1 MTTWAIIPVKPL
13 RDSKSRLAHIL
24 SADERAQLTS
34 ELLQH
39 TLQVLIEAPSV
50 FRTLVIS
57 RDPAILKQARQAG
70 AFTFGE
76 GEKLGLNVAL
86 VRGSHVAAAQ
96 GAGSI
101 LILPADLPFVSAGD
115 VETLL
120 SSASPGNGNGSAT
133 GAAYNTTRIVAITPD
148 RTEEG
153 TNALFLCP
161 PLGFEFQFGPG
172 SFLRH
177 MQEAE
182 RLGISCRVVHAPGL
196 KFDID
201 TEEDWRTYLAL
212 RGTAAPA

>member
-1 MTTWAIIPVKPL
+1 VY
-13 RDSKSRLAHIL
+13 
-24 SADERAQLTS
+24 
-34 ELLQH
+34 
-39 TLQVLIEAPSV
+39 
-50 FRTLVIS
+50 RTLVIS
-57 RDPAILKQARQAG
+57 RDPAILKQARRAG

-96 GAGSI
+96 GASSI
-101 LILPADLPFVSAGD
+101 LVLPADLPFISVGD
-115 VETLL
+115 IETLL
-120 SSASPGNGNGSAT
+120 SSSSPTNGNRPAGST
-133 GAAYNTTRIVAITPD
+133 NGAAGHASTRIVAITPD

-161 PLGFEFQFGPG
+161 PLGFDFQFGPG
-172 SFLRH
+172 SFRRH

-182 RLGISCRVVHAPGL
+182 RLGIACRVVHAPGL

-212 RGTAAPA
+212 RGASTPAA